1 MNNSLNFN
9 LLQLTKVVTEMDDL
23 KIDEVTNAI
32 SDENGFPENIRL
44 TENASFTHSSTTSA
58 CLDFYFEV
66 MQNTGQDQIVNQ
78 LEKSWAEDALLTL
91 KLIFQLR
98 DVRSG
103 KGAVVEFH
111 YCLIWLFRY
120 HPETLLYNL
129 EFVAKH
135 GYWKD
140 LCWLIK
146 LLMKDEVCMSTKRQP
161 RKKTSDTTGQA
172 NINYSLEELIC
183 RRVNGEVS
191 KHVWKRYLSKLPD
204 EGARRN
210 ALLKFKEISKAIHL
224 TRSKE
229 AKIKKKADK
238 SVAAVKLLNFKI
250 VHQHFPALY
259 DKVVS
264 LFTSNL
270 KRDRDMLNKN
280 KCLPMTALV
289 GKWAPT
295 IGGSIDCCTSLGK
308 NIARALYSSFYQ
320 RAANESEMDFDTK
333 AYVHYRKNF
342 LTPLRISIKVP
353 ERLMSLKTWSE
364 IDYQRV
370 SSVCMKRNKKSF
382 LKNDAERFACYL
394 SDVKSGEKKIASGA
408 LLPHEIIKQFMETS
422 EGPEELM
429 AVGELQ
435 WKSYVENLK
444 KSGLFESALSICD
457 VSGSMGGTPME
468 AAIALSLL
476 TAELSNPPF
485 KNHVCTFSSNPS
497 LKKVNQTTLK
507 EKVSF
512 VMNMEWGMNTNLQ
525 AVFDL
530 ILELAI
536 STNLPPQEMV
546 KTLFIFS
553 DMEFDACGG
562 NEYETDF
569 QLIKRKFEQAHYPL
583 PAIVFW
589 NLRGHGN
596 RSKPITKNEKNV
608 ALVSGFSGQMMKT
621 FLESGKFDSP
631 YLAMLKTLGNTY
643 DHLKVI
649 D

>member
-1 MNNSLNFN
+1 
-9 LLQLTKVVTEMDDL
+9 
-23 KIDEVTNAI
+23 
-32 SDENGFPENIRL
+32 
-44 TENASFTHSSTTSA
+44 
-58 CLDFYFEV
+58 
-66 MQNTGQDQIVNQ
+66 
-78 LEKSWAEDALLTL
+78 
-91 KLIFQLR
+91 
-98 DVRSG
+98 
-103 KGAVVEFH
+103 
-111 YCLIWLFRY
+111 
-120 HPETLLYNL
+120 
-129 EFVAKH
+129 
-135 GYWKD
+135 
-140 LCWLIK
+140 
-146 LLMKDEVCMSTKRQP
+146 
-161 RKKTSDTTGQA
+161 
-172 NINYSLEELIC
+172 
-183 RRVNGEVS
+183 
-191 KHVWKRYLSKLPD
+191 
-204 EGARRN
+204 
-210 ALLKFKEISKAIHL
+210 
-224 TRSKE
+224 
-229 AKIKKKADK
+229 
-238 SVAAVKLLNFKI
+238 
-250 VHQHFPALY
+250 
-259 DKVVS
+259 
-264 LFTSNL
+264 
-270 KRDRDMLNKN
+270 
-280 KCLPMTALV
+280 MTALV

-525 AVFDL
+525 V
-530 ILELAI
+530 IL
-536 STNLPPQEMV
+536 
-546 KTLFIFS
+546 
-553 DMEFDACGG
+553 
-562 NEYETDF
+562 Y
-569 QLIKRKFEQAHYPL
+569 Y
-583 PAIVFW
+583 
-589 NLRGHGN
+589 
-596 RSKPITKNEKNV
+596 
-608 ALVSGFSGQMMKT
+608 
-621 FLESGKFDSP
+621 
-631 YLAMLKTLGNTY
+631 
-643 DHLKVI
+643 
-649 D
+649 

>member
-1 MNNSLNFN
+1 
-9 LLQLTKVVTEMDDL
+9 MDDL
-23 KIDEVTNAI
+23 KIDEVTNEK
-32 SDENGFPENIRL
+32 SDGNEIPENIRL
-44 TENASFTHSSTTSA
+44 TENSSFAHSSTKNA

-66 MQNTGQDQIVNQ
+66 MQHTGKEQIVNQ

-98 DVRSG
+98 DVRAG
-103 KGAVVEFH
+103 KGAVAEFH
-111 YCLIWLFRY
+111 HCLIWLFHY
-120 HPETLLYNL
+120 HPETLLHNL

-140 LCWLIK
+140 LCWLIQF
-146 LLMKDEVCMSTKRQP
+146 LLKDEVCMGTERQS
-161 RKKTSDTTGQA
+161 RKKTSDATRQT
-172 NINYSLEELIC
+172 NINYSLEELIS
-183 RRVNGEVS
+183 RRVNGDVS

-204 EGARRN
+204 DDARRN
-210 ALLKFKEISKAIHL
+210 ALLKFKELSKVIHL

-229 AKIKKKADK
+229 AKIKKKAAK

-250 VHQHFPALY
+250 AHHHFSALY

-270 KRDRDMLNKN
+270 TRDKDMLDRN

-295 IGGSIDCCTSLGK
+295 IGGSIDRCTSLGK
-308 NIARALYSSFYQ
+308 NIARALYSSLYQ
-320 RAANESEMDFDTK
+320 RAANESELDFDTK
-333 AYVHYRKNF
+333 AYAHYRKNF
-342 LTPLRISIKVP
+342 LTPLRITIKVP
-353 ERLMSLKTWSE
+353 ERLMSQKTWSE

-370 SSVCMKRNKKSF
+370 SSVCMKRNKKNF
-382 LKNDAERFACYL
+382 FKNDAERFGCYL
-394 SDVKSGEKKIASGA
+394 NDVKSGEKKIASGA
-408 LLPHEIIKQFMETS
+408 LLPHEIIKQFMETF
-422 EGPEELM
+422 EEPEEII

-457 VSGSMGGTPME
+457 VSGSMSGIPME

-485 KNHVCTFSSNPS
+485 KNHVCTFSANPS
-497 LKKVNQTTLK
+497 LQIVNQSTLK

-512 VMNMEWGMNTNLQ
+512 VMNMEWGMNTDLQ

-530 ILELAI
+530 ILQLAI
-536 STNLPPQEMV
+536 TTKLPPQEMV

-562 NEYETDF
+562 EKYETDF
-569 QLIKRKFEQAHYPL
+569 QLIKRKFEQANYPL

-589 NLRGHGN
+589 NLRGNGN
-596 RSKPITKNEKNV
+596 RSKPVTKDEKNV

-621 FLESGKFDSP
+621 FLESGQFDSP
-631 YLAMLKTLGNTY
+631 YLTMLKTLGNTY

>member
-1 MNNSLNFN
+1 
-9 LLQLTKVVTEMDDL
+9 MDSL
-23 KIDEVTNAI
+23 KIDEISDAI
-32 SDENGFPENIRL
+32 SDGNGFPENIRL
-44 TENASFTHSSTTSA
+44 TENASFTHSSTTNA

-66 MQNTGQDQIVNQ
+66 MQNTGQDQIVSQ
-78 LEKSWAEDALLTL
+78 LEKSWSEDALLTL

-111 YCLIWLFRY
+111 HCLIWLFRN

-129 EFVAKH
+129 EFVAQH

-146 LLMKDEVCMSTKRQP
+146 FLLKDDVCTRTECQP
-161 RKKTSDTTGQA
+161 RKRICETTRQT
-172 NINYSLEELIC
+172 NINYSLEELISK
-183 RRVNGEVS
+183 RVNGDVS

-204 EGARRN
+204 DDAKRN
-210 ALLKFKEISKAIHL
+210 ALLKFKELSKAIHL

-229 AKIKKKADK
+229 AKIRKKAAK

-270 KRDRDMLNKN
+270 KRDKDMLDKN

-295 IGGSIDCCTSLGK
+295 IGDSIDCCTSLGK
-308 NIARALYSSFYQ
+308 NIARALYSSFCQ
-320 RAANESEMDFDTK
+320 RMADESELDFDTK

-342 LTPLRISIKVP
+342 LTPLRIAIKVP
-353 ERLMSLKTWSE
+353 ERLMSQKTWSE

-370 SSVCMKRNKKSF
+370 SSVCMRRNKKNF
-382 LKNDAERFACYL
+382 LKNDAERFGCYL

-408 LLPHEIIKQFMETS
+408 LLPQEIIKQFMES
-422 EGPEELM
+422 FGEPEELM
-429 AVGELQ
+429 EVGELQ

-444 KSGLFESALSICD
+444 KSGLFKSALSICD
-457 VSGSMGGTPME
+457 VSGSMSGTPME

-485 KNHVCTFSSNPS
+485 KNHVCTFSSSPS
-497 LKKVNQTTLK
+497 LQIVNQATLK

-536 STNLPPQEMV
+536 STKLPPEEMV

-553 DMEFDACGG
+553 DMEFDDCGG
-562 NEYETDF
+562 DKYETDF
-569 QLIKRKFEQAHYPL
+569 QLIKRKFEQEHYPL

-596 RSKPITKNEKNV
+596 RSKPVTKDEKNV

-621 FLESGKFDSP
+621 FLESGQFDSP